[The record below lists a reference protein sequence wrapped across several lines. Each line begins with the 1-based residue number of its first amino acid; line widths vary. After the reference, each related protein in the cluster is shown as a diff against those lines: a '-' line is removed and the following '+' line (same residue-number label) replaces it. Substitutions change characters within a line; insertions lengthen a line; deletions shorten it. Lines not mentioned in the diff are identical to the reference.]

1 MSVRPSRRLLLP
13 DRRLRLCAADARALN
28 ELDEAMLRGGG
39 VRRRTAA
46 AHRVAPSQP
55 GGRTQRR
62 RARSGTAR
70 PATGLR
76 HLRTRL
82 GRPFRRQPLRIRPQQ
97 GIAQL
102 RTDRRTGR
110 DRRPDGTRT
119 DRPGRDA
126 LPADRYGRN
135 DDARIPEL
143 VCAVQRDRMA
153 AAGRSHRSRRTPG
166 MARFAA
172 PHPAHPH
179 RRRIPS
185 CIHPHSGTGARTGRQ
200 RPPRRSLCRAGTLRH
215 KELAPGTRRCS
226 ITTWGRSPNRQ
237 DRKSAPSSTTRARP
251 SPTCKPERAH
261 CFALQPRAAALRER
275 NDLERASRYM
285 QRTLDDALAC
295 KSGARI
301 PPSLRR
307 PPRRSTAPWS
317 TTWPSQ
323 PVAAVDD
330 GRHVAAA
337 GHLRRSLRQR
347 TPPAA
352 AVAAAGGN
360 WPSPMPNS
368 VKRTGS

>member
-13 DRRLRLCAADARALN
+13 DRRLRLCAADAPRPERAGRS
-28 ELDEAMLRGGG
+28 DAPRRG

-55 GGRTQRR
+55 DGRTQRR

-143 VCAVQRDRMA
+143 VCAVQCDRMA
-153 AAGRSHRSRRTPG
+153 APGRSHRSRRTPG
-166 MARFAA
+166 MARFVA

-200 RPPRRSLCRAGTLRH
+200 RPLRRSLCRAGTPPAQGTRPLEHGGALLRH
-215 KELAPGTRRCS
+215 GADRR
-226 ITTWGRSPNRQ
+226 TGR
-237 DRKSAPSSTTRARP
+237 TGRARRRVLHALGHRRP
-251 SPTCKPERAH
+251 ASRNALLLL
-261 CFALQPRAAALRER
+261 ALQPRAAALRAQR
-275 NDLERASRYM
+275 PRTRLALHAAHARRCARLQIGRPHPPHFVGRHGDQPRCGQRPGRA
-285 QRTLDDALAC
+285 
-295 KSGARI
+295 
-301 PPSLRR
+301 
-307 PPRRSTAPWS
+307 
-317 TTWPSQ
+317 Q

-352 AVAAAGGN
+352 AVAAQPAATG
-360 WPSPMPNS
+360 PHQC
-368 VKRTGS
+368 RTP